1 MAGCVAGRGA
11 HSSPSHRA
19 RGRPPAGFPRA
30 APPPGLAPA
39 GPPGTPPARTPPSPG
54 SPTSASSREP
64 LFSSRAGPSGLRAL
78 GLLSSV
84 WPTPALLTVS
94 FPELSHRLFFPA
106 SPAPVGCTMVHRCGT
121 DAFGCYFPGYSACAK
136 LGCRLPPGEAHTV
149 TLGASG

>member
-94 FPELSHRLFFPA
+94 FPELSHRLFFLPRRRPWA
-106 SPAPVGCTMVHRCGT
+106 VRCHIDVVQMPLDVISQDT
-121 DAFGCYFPGYSACAK
+121 QLVPNSVVAFRQVKPIQ
-136 LGCRLPPGEAHTV
+136 
-149 TLGASG
+149 